1 MWLKEPS
8 LLFYVPIFIVVDI
21 HKYSNVIYSSSW
33 HIQLNEKV
41 VIFFDS
47 LQKLLQYNVDN

>member
-21 HKYSNVIYSSSW
+21 HKYSNVIYSSSLP
-33 HIQLNEKV
+33 IQLNEKV
-41 VIFFDS
+41 VIFFDI